1 MINFNNEDTIVA
13 IATPPGKS
21 AIGIIRLSGS
31 KAIDIVNPLF
41 PSKDLSFVESHT
53 LHIGTIRSQ
62 KGLILDEVCLSVFRA
77 PRSYTGE
84 NLVEIS
90 CHGSMF
96 ILNSMLDLLTEMGA
110 RPAGPGEFS
119 FRAFMNHKLDL
130 SQLEAVADVIDAENK
145 SAHRIAVNQMRGGF
159 SAQLQDLR
167 DRLLNLAS
175 LFELELDFAEEDVE
189 FATTD
194 QLNVILTGIKIEV
207 EKLTA
212 SFKLGNVLKKGVAV
226 VIAGRPNAGKSTLL
240 NTLLNDERAIT
251 SHIPGTTRDFIED
264 SITIEGIEFR
274 FIDTAGITDAK
285 DEIEKEGIKRTRAK
299 VSTADIVIY
308 LFDINKSP
316 PAEVEEDLKILGHK
330 SHIIMAANKTDLV
343 EEGKMPYLQNE
354 FNKVKLKP
362 VYLSSKFHQHI
373 DELKAALIDKLDLE
387 AYRGDQSIVSNV
399 RHYKLLK
406 DILASL
412 GEIDHAIKE
421 GLTKDLIA
429 IDVHRT
435 LDYIGLLTGSVTNEE
450 LLGNIFGR
458 FCIGK

>member
-31 KAIDIVNPLF
+31 KAIDIVNPVF
-41 PSKDLSFVESHT
+41 PSKDLTLVESHS
-53 LHIGTIRSQ
+53 LHIGTIRTQ
-62 KGLILDEVCLSVFRA
+62 KDAILDEVCLSVFRA

-84 NLVEIS
+84 NVVEIS

-96 ILNSMLDLLTEMGA
+96 ILNNMLELLVDRGA
-110 RPAGPGEFS
+110 RPAEPGEFS

-145 SAHRIAVNQMRGGF
+145 SAHSIAIKQMRGGF
-159 SAQLQDLR
+159 SAQLKDLR
-167 DRLLNLAS
+167 EKLLNLAS

-189 FATTD
+189 FATTA
-194 QLNVILTGIKIEV
+194 QLNDILGEIKHEV
-207 EKLTA
+207 EKLTS

-264 SITIEGIEFR
+264 AITIDGIEFR

-308 LFDINKSP
+308 LFDINKSS
-316 PAEVEEDLKILGHK
+316 ATEVQEDLKKLGHK
-330 SHIIMAANKTDLV
+330 SHIVMAANKTDLV
-343 EEGKMPYLQNE
+343 AEGNMVQLKNE
-354 FNKVKLKP
+354 FRKSKLKP
-362 VYLSSKFHQHI
+362 LYLSSKFHQHI
-373 DELKAALIDKLDLE
+373 EELKTALVAKLDLE
-387 AYRGDQSIVSNV
+387 KYQGDQSIVSNV
-399 RHYKLLK
+399 RHYKLLTE
-406 DILASL
+406 IYASL
-412 GEIDHAIKE
+412 DEIQVAIKA

-429 IDVHRT
+429 IDIHKT
-435 LDYIGLLTGSVTNEE
+435 LDLIGMLTGEVSNEE

>member
-13 IATPPGKS
+13 IATAPGKS
-21 AIGIIRLSGS
+21 AIGIIRLSGN
-31 KAIDIVNPLF
+31 KAIDIVNPIF
-41 PSKDLSFVESHT
+41 PSKNLTLVESHT
-53 LHIGTIRSQ
+53 LHIGTIRTRQGS
-62 KGLILDEVCLSVFRA
+62 ILDEVCLSVFRA

-96 ILNSMLDLLTEMGA
+96 ILNNMLELLVDSGA
-110 RPAGPGEFS
+110 RPAEPGEFS
-119 FRAFMNHKLDL
+119 FRAFMNKKLDL

-145 SAHRIAVNQMRGGF
+145 SAHSMAINQMRGGF
-159 SAQLQDLR
+159 SAQLKDLR
-167 DRLLNLAS
+167 EKLLNLAS
-175 LFELELDFAEEDVE
+175 LFELELDFGEEDVE

-194 QLNVILTGIKIEV
+194 ELNEIVGNIKQEV

-264 SITIEGIEFR
+264 AVTIEGIEFR

-285 DEIEKEGIKRTRAK
+285 DEIEQEGIKRTREK
-299 VSTADIVIY
+299 VASTDILIF
-308 LFDINKSP
+308 LFDINKST
-316 PAEVEEDLKILGHK
+316 PAEVQYDLMKLGSTSPIIL
-330 SHIIMAANKTDLV
+330 AANKTDLIT
-343 EEGKMPYLQNE
+343 EENLENLKNE
-354 FNKVKLKP
+354 FSKANLNP
-362 VYLSSKFHQHI
+362 VYLSSKFNQHI
-373 DELKAALIDKLDLE
+373 EELKAALVEKLDLE
-387 AYRGDQSIVSNV
+387 AYRGDYSIVSNV
-399 RHYKLLK
+399 RHYKLLI
-406 DILASL
+406 DIQSSL
-412 GEIDHAIKE
+412 NEIETAINA

-429 IDVHRT
+429 IDIHKS
-435 LDYIGLLTGSVTNEE
+435 LDLIGQLTGSVSNEE

>member
-31 KAIDIVNPLF
+31 KAIDIVDPIF
-41 PSKDLSFVESHT
+41 PSKNLNFVESHT
-53 LHIGTIRSQ
+53 LHIGTIRTQ
-62 KGLILDEVCLSVFRA
+62 KGAILDEVCLSVFLA

-96 ILNSMLDLLTEMGA
+96 ILNNMLELLVERGA
-110 RPAGPGEFS
+110 RPAEPGEFS

-130 SQLEAVADVIDAENK
+130 SQLEAVADVIDAENQ
-145 SAHRIAVNQMRGGF
+145 SAHRIAINQMRGGF
-159 SAQLQDLR
+159 SLQLKELR
-167 DRLLNLAS
+167 EKLLNLAS
-175 LFELELDFAEEDVE
+175 LFELELDFGEEDVE
-189 FATTD
+189 LATTA
-194 QLNVILTGIKIEV
+194 QLNEILSEIKQEV

-264 SITIEGIEFR
+264 AITIDGIEFR
-274 FIDTAGITDAK
+274 FIDTAGITDAR

-299 VSTADIVIY
+299 VLTADIVIY
-308 LFDINKSP
+308 LFDINKSS
-316 PAEVEEDLKILGHK
+316 PAEVQEDLKKLGPEL
-330 SHIIMAANKTDLV
+330 HIIMAANKTDLV
-343 EEGKMPYLQNE
+343 AEGNMDQLKNE
-354 FNKVKLKP
+354 FRNARLKP
-362 VYLSSKFHQHI
+362 VYLSSKFKQHI
-373 DELKAALIDKLDLE
+373 DELKFALVEQLNLE
-387 AYRGDQSIVSNV
+387 AYSGDQSIVSNI
-399 RHYKLLK
+399 RHFKLLK
-406 DILASL
+406 DIHASL
-412 GEIDHAIKE
+412 EEIQAAINA

-429 IDVHRT
+429 IDIHKT
-435 LDYIGLLTGSVTNEE
+435 LDLIGQLTGTVTNEE